1 MPNASNDRPSSV
13 LIVAAHPD
21 DPEFS
26 SGGTLARWARE
37 GTEVHYLV
45 CTRGDKG
52 TSDPDISPDTL
63 MTMREA
69 EQRAAAGIIGATTV
83 EFLDCRDGEVQP
95 TLALRGEIVKAIR
108 RVRPEAVFTHD
119 PATLYGPE
127 MINHPDHI
135 AVGQAT
141 LAAVYPTARDRLQ
154 FPHHLAMGYQPHKV
168 TQVYL
173 WGSLNPNI
181 WIDITPTFET
191 KVCALQHHVTQVGHR
206 ADLEKRMRERAAKL
220 GEAAQVPLAE
230 AFHRVVL
237 AR

>member
-1 MPNASNDRPSSV
+1 MPTASQDRPASV

-26 SGGTLARWARE
+26 SGGTLALWARA

-52 TSDPDISPDTL
+52 TSDPEMSPDRL
-63 MTMREA
+63 MALREA

-83 EFLDCRDGEVQP
+83 EFLDCRDGELQP
-95 TLALRGEIVKAIR
+95 TLAVRGEIVHAIR
-108 RVRPEAVFTHD
+108 RTRPEAVFTHD
-119 PATLYGPE
+119 PATIYGPDH
-127 MINHPDHI
+127 INHPDHI

-141 LAAVYPTARDRLQ
+141 LAAIYPTARDRLQ
-154 FPHHLAMGYQPHKV
+154 FPHHIAMGLQPHKV

-173 WGSLNPNI
+173 WGSLQPNT
-181 WIDITPTFET
+181 WIDISDSFDA
-191 KVCALQHHVTQVGHR
+191 KIAALKHHVTQVGQR
-206 ADLEKRMRERAAKL
+206 TDLEGRLRERASRL
-220 GEAAQVPLAE
+220 GEAAGLSLAE

-237 AR
+237 NR

>member
-1 MPNASNDRPSSV
+1 MATASTDRPASV
-13 LIVAAHPD
+13 LLVAAHPD

-52 TSDPDISPDTL
+52 TSDPDLSPDVL
-63 MTMREA
+63 MALREA
-69 EQRAAAGIIGATTV
+69 EQRAAAGVIGATTV
-83 EFLDCRDGEVQP
+83 EFLDCRDGELQP
-95 TLALRGEIVKAIR
+95 TLALRGEIVRAIR

-119 PATLYGPE
+119 PATIYGAD

-141 LAAVYPTARDRLQ
+141 LAAIYPTARDRLQ
-154 FPHHLAMGYQPHKV
+154 FPHHLALGLQTHKV
-168 TQVYL
+168 RQVYL
-173 WGSLNPNI
+173 WGSLHPNT
-181 WIDITPTFET
+181 WIDISSTFET
-191 KVCALQHHVTQVGHR
+191 KVCALRRHVTQVGQR
-206 ADLEKRMRERAAKL
+206 TDLETRMRERASRL
-220 GEAAQVPLAE
+220 GEAASVGLAE